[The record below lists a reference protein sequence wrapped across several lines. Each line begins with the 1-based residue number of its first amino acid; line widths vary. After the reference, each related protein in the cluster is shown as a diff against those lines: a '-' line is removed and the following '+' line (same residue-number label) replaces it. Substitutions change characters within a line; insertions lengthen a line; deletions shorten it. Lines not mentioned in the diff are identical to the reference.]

1 MEVRL
6 DEWLAK
12 VSWLGELVS
21 VFWWVEM
28 DLLSGG
34 AVKCPVMS
42 LRVSLGLAWLW
53 AARLLMFRVVFLFC
67 WRNSVVYLALD
78 LVGSCMELGFS
89 VGMRNFG

>member
-1 MEVRL
+1 MGVRL

-42 LRVSLGLAWLW
+42 LRVSLGLA
-53 AARLLMFRVVFLFC
+53 
-67 WRNSVVYLALD
+67 
-78 LVGSCMELGFS
+78 
-89 VGMRNFG
+89 

>member
-53 AARLLMFRVVFLFC
+53 AAHLLMLRVVFLFL
-67 WRNSVVYLALD
+67 WIISMGILHWILLVLGWSLVSV
-78 LVGSCMELGFS
+78 
-89 VGMRNFG
+89 